1 MQVRE
6 RFNAVPIAANGN
18 YEVRGLQIAGFL
30 PTVSGT
36 LTVAG
41 KAADGLT
48 AITFVAAVPVT
59 AGIYVPLPC
68 SFSVPGSIVT
78 LAGGAAGTL
87 FI

>member
-6 RFNAVPIAANGN
+6 RYNPVPIAANGN
-18 YEVRGLQIAGFL
+18 YEVKGLHIAGFL
-30 PTVSGT
+30 PTVAGT

-48 AITFVAAVPVT
+48 AVTFVAAVPVT

-68 SFSVPGSIVT
+68 AFTVPGSIVT